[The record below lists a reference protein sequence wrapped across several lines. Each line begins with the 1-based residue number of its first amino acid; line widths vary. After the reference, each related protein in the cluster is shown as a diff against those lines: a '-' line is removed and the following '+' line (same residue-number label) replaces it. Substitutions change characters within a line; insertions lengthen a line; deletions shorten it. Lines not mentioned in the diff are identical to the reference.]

1 MLLLAVSRLDSGH
14 KSLVMPVCDT
24 RALALDKSVARV
36 SSFVN
41 QQRHDPVIQL
51 VIFVITGC
59 VVAPALC

>member
-1 MLLLAVSRLDSGH
+1 V
-14 KSLVMPVCDT
+14 VINPFIMPVCDT

-59 VVAPALC
+59 AVAPALC